1 MPAEADPGSTVV
13 SGEGIELAA
22 VGTTAQ
28 VVVKLEDRFGN
39 PITDP
44 GTSTVNVL
52 FVNTVNSSAT
62 FPENSLPL
70 ELTWDPD
77 LVGPARHCS
86 PRHGC
91 RLTQTQETW
100 HPNALDDVV
109 ILGPGRYRSPRHRVP
124 LSLMNEGSK
133 CVG

>member
-28 VVVKLEDRFGN
+28 VVVKLEDKFGN

-70 ELTWDPD
+70 ELTWDPELEAFTMD
-77 LVGPARHCS
+77 YTTTTAGNFAAQVQAGGVLRSSTRPTLNRPTESAS
-86 PRHGC
+86 PCEH
-91 RLTQTQETW
+91 
-100 HPNALDDVV
+100 
-109 ILGPGRYRSPRHRVP
+109 S
-124 LSLMNEGSK
+124 S
-133 CVG
+133 